1 MAEIVNLR
9 RHRKRK
15 ERDRK
20 SQAAAENRT
29 RFGRTKAERS
39 QEAASRKQE
48 DRKLDGDRCRLP
60 ATAPACRSSP
70 SSGTPCNGLQPRNR
84 RASPA

>member
-29 RFGRTKAERS
+29 RFGRTKAERA
-39 QEAASRKQE
+39 QESASHEQE
-48 DRKLDGDRCRLP
+48 ERKLDGHR
-60 ATAPACRSSP
+60 RSP
-70 SSGTPCNGLQPRNR
+70 EDDPKP
-84 RASPA
+84 